1 MTQPQQTA
9 REEWKAHWPFVV
21 SAMVGFSF
29 YTVVTYALG
38 TFTQPLEKAFGWTRA
53 EVFLGVTIFG
63 LVQMVGGP
71 PVGALLDRI
80 GTRWLAIIGLTL
92 AGVAYAGFSLANGSI
107 AQWIGIWLVFSLCA
121 LMIKSTVWSAGTS
134 SVFST
139 SRGLALAAVL
149 SGSAIG
155 QALSPILANW
165 LIETQGWQNAY
176 RWLGFGW
183 AGLGLVLVSL
193 FFFDARAL
201 AARGRKSVTQ
211 AASAKP
217 PPTAIALTGL
227 SAREALRDSRIVRMA
242 VANLLMASVGGG
254 VTAHLVPLIA
264 ETGLTRDTAVQ
275 MAATAGIAGLV
286 GKFLTGWL
294 VDRYRGNIVPFFSFA
309 IAALGHVLLLDT
321 LGTPIA
327 LTAGAMILGYASGA
341 GLQVTTYLVSRY
353 AGLKNFGIIFGSI
366 SSMMLA
372 GTAIGPLVAGAV
384 HDAWGNYAPLL
395 MVAAPTMLLC
405 ALLFV
410 GLGEY
415 PDFNA
420 RKEGSDD
427 RPQPAA
433 AQ

>member
-1 MTQPQQTA
+1 
-9 REEWKAHWPFVV
+9 FVV

-165 LIETQGWQNAY
+165 LIETQ
-176 RWLGFGW
+176 
-183 AGLGLVLVSL
+183 
-193 FFFDARAL
+193 
-201 AARGRKSVTQ
+201 
-211 AASAKP
+211 
-217 PPTAIALTGL
+217 
-227 SAREALRDSRIVRMA
+227 
-242 VANLLMASVGGG
+242 
-254 VTAHLVPLIA
+254 
-264 ETGLTRDTAVQ
+264 
-275 MAATAGIAGLV
+275 
-286 GKFLTGWL
+286 
-294 VDRYRGNIVPFFSFA
+294 
-309 IAALGHVLLLDT
+309 
-321 LGTPIA
+321 
-327 LTAGAMILGYASGA
+327 
-341 GLQVTTYLVSRY
+341 
-353 AGLKNFGIIFGSI
+353 
-366 SSMMLA
+366 
-372 GTAIGPLVAGAV
+372 
-384 HDAWGNYAPLL
+384 
-395 MVAAPTMLLC
+395 
-405 ALLFV
+405 
-410 GLGEY
+410 
-415 PDFNA
+415 
-420 RKEGSDD
+420 
-427 RPQPAA
+427 
-433 AQ
+433 